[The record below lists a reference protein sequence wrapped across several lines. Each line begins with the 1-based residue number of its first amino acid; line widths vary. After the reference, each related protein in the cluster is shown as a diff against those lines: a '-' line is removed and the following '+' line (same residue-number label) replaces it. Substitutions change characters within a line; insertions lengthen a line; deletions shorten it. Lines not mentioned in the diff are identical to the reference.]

1 MCRSE
6 RISRSKSDMVVYG
19 EWIEAT
25 PANVLDCD
33 CIVKAGTEVFGPGTH
48 WIESRELSAQQD
60 DPDIAIKHLIAESM
74 QAWVDGDLDAHTA
87 CFLPGAVF
95 ISPSGS
101 CYRGHDGL
109 HRAFAS
115 ERAAMPSLRIT
126 PTEIQITY
134 PRADTAIILM
144 EEDIQHSG
152 RKLAERWASTQVAML
167 TSSQHWRF
175 ASQQVFHTR

>member
-1 MCRSE
+1 
-6 RISRSKSDMVVYG
+6 
-19 EWIEAT
+19 
-25 PANVLDCD
+25 
-33 CIVKAGTEVFGPGTH
+33 
-48 WIESRELSAQQD
+48 
-60 DPDIAIKHLIAESM
+60 
-74 QAWVDGDLDAHTA
+74 
-87 CFLPGAVF
+87 
-95 ISPSGS
+95 
-101 CYRGHDGL
+101 
-109 HRAFAS
+109 
-115 ERAAMPSLRIT
+115 MPSLRIT